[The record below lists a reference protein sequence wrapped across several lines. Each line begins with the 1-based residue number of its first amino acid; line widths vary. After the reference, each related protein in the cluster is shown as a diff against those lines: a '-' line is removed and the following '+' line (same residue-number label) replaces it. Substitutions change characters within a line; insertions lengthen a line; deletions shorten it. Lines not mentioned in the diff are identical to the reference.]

1 MNAPIFT
8 MKKAPKHFDKI
19 VSFYR
24 TNRRMPS
31 HAEIASIAGL
41 SSKGTTYKLV
51 NRLEKL
57 GLVERDAKG
66 KLLPG
71 RHFNSVPLLGVVE
84 AGWPS
89 PAEEE
94 LLDTMSLEDY
104 LIQRPDSTYM
114 LRVQGDSMV
123 DAGIVPGDMVLV
135 EQGVREK
142 DGDIVIAEVD
152 GEWTMKYY
160 RKREG
165 KVYLEAANRRYKP
178 IVPTDELRVAAVVRA
193 VIRKY

>member
-1 MNAPIFT
+1 
-8 MKKAPKHFDKI
+8 MKKTPKHFDKI

-24 TNRRMPS
+24 ANRRMPS
-31 HAEIASIAGL
+31 HGEIAGMAGL

-51 NRLEKL
+51 NRLVRL
-57 GLVERDAKG
+57 GLVDRDEKG

-71 RHFNSVPLLGVVE
+71 RHFNSVPLLGAVE

-94 LLDTMSLEDY
+94 LLDTMSLEEY
-104 LIQRPDSTYM
+104 LIGRPDSTYM

-160 RKREG
+160 RKRDG
-165 KVYLEAANRRYKP
+165 KIYLEAANRRYKP
-178 IVPTDELRVAAVVRA
+178 IMPTDELRVAAVVRA

>member
-1 MNAPIFT
+1 
-8 MKKAPKHFDKI
+8 MKNAPKHFDKI
-19 VSFYR
+19 VSFFR
-24 TNRRMPS
+24 ANRRMPS
-31 HAEIASIAGL
+31 HAEIAEMAGL
-41 SSKGTTYKLV
+41 KSKGTTYKLV
-51 NRLEKL
+51 NRLVEM

-71 RHFNSVPLLGVVE
+71 RHFNKVPLLGAVE

-94 LLDTMSLEDY
+94 LLDTMSLEEY
-104 LIQRPDSTYM
+104 LIERPDSTYM

-160 RKREG
+160 RRRGG
-165 KVYLEAANRRYKP
+165 KVYLEAANPRYEP
-178 IVPTDELRVAAVVRA
+178 IVPADELRVAAVVRA